1 MFNKK
6 KNKKEK
12 IQDEIKLDQILK
24 DKQNKED
31 LENFEDYDKIDT
43 SRPLMDNGVE
53 MTKTVKI
60 KERRDK
66 KSKILLKKSSAEE
79 INMKK
84 SVNDKIS
91 TIEMSKTV
99 KELDDQEQ

>member
-1 MFNKK
+1 
-6 KNKKEK
+6 
-12 IQDEIKLDQILK
+12 
-24 DKQNKED
+24 
-31 LENFEDYDKIDT
+31 
-43 SRPLMDNGVE
+43 MDNGVE

-99 KELDDQEQ
+99 KELDDQE

>member
-31 LENFEDYDKIDT
+31 FENFEDYDKIDT

>member
-1 MFNKK
+1 
-6 KNKKEK
+6 
-12 IQDEIKLDQILK
+12 
-24 DKQNKED
+24 
-31 LENFEDYDKIDT
+31 
-43 SRPLMDNGVE
+43 

-66 KSKILLKKSSAEE
+66 KSKILVKKSSAEE

-91 TIEMSKTV
+91 NIEMSKTV
-99 KELDDQEQ
+99 KELDDQE